1 MATQQEEEQQVKEF
15 LKRAEIRTMK
25 KDLRQLRE
33 KDALKE
39 RDKIV
44 KIKTLEEQ
52 QAEEAKKIQERELAK
67 QKAESA
73 GVEKVLGRQAEQE
86 KIAEENIKDY
96 ASETERQQI
105 FLLESERFNLENQI
119 KAFETEKEPALK
131 LEENNLLIEK
141 RNWEQRLNSILAEEK
156 KLEEEQKFIVE
167 KDQASQIPE
176 EKKALEKRKWEL
188 DSKIQEIEKR
198 RWKMEKQMQEIDGK
212 IKEVGVNAQQFEQEK
227 NKLREKIAG
236 IDKTLREIYTIV
248 ISRTE
253 QKRKGQE
260 AQQKITEEKTAGIR
274 AKEKEEIQHQQW
286 THPAE
291 SGQVRPALKQTAP
304 AASGEKEIPKDFKEK
319 MAKSFDAEEEQRKK
333 FLQDIE
339 AGTNKNAG
347 QPQQKSNIK

>member
-15 LKRAEIRTMK
+15 LKRAEIRTMR

-52 QAEEAKKIQERELAK
+52 KAEQEKRTREKEIAK
-67 QKAESA
+67 QEAEQK
-73 GVEKVLGRQAEQE
+73 GVEKVLGRRAEEE
-86 KIAEENIKDY
+86 KIAEKDIKEY

-119 KAFETEKEPALK
+119 KTFEEEGEPALK
-131 LEENNLLIEK
+131 LEENQLLIEK
-141 RNWEQRLNSILAEEK
+141 RNWEARHNALLAEEK

-167 KDQASQIPE
+167 KDQSSQIPE

-188 DSKIQEIEKR
+188 DSKIQETEKK
-198 RWKMEKQMQEIDGK
+198 RWEMEKQMQGIDAK
-212 IKEVGVNAQQFEQEK
+212 IKETGIKSQELEREK
-227 NKLREKIAG
+227 NKLSEKIAG

-260 AQQKITEEKTAGIR
+260 AQQKIAEEKTAGIR
-274 AKEKEEIQHQQW
+274 AKEKEQIQHQQW
-286 THPAE
+286 THPSAPK
-291 SGQVRPALKQTAP
+291 PAFKQTAP
-304 AASGEKEIPKDFKEK
+304 AGAGEKEVPTAFKEK
-319 MAKSFDAEEEQRKK
+319 MAKTFDAEDEQRKK
-333 FLQDIE
+333 FLQDVE
-339 AGTNKNAG
+339 EQTKQKN
-347 QPQQKSNIK
+347 